1 MKNSKD
7 IAKLDEAGLR
17 KFALTTGGIIAILF
31 GTFFPWAL
39 QIKMPYWPWLLATIL
54 IIWGL
59 VAPSSLDPLYR
70 YWMRFGLLLNRIT
83 TPLILGVVF
92 YFIFF
97 PFGLIMRLFGQNVM
111 TSGIDKTID
120 TYRTVNRP
128 RTKES
133 MEKPF

>member
-1 MKNSKD
+1 MKYPND
-7 IAKLDEAGLR
+7 ITTLDEAGLR
-17 KFALTTGGIIAILF
+17 QFALTTGGIIAILF
-31 GTFFPWAL
+31 GAFFPWLL
-39 QIKMPYWPWLLATIL
+39 QLKTPYWPWLLTTSL

-59 VAPSSLDPLYR
+59 IAPGSLDPLYR

-83 TPLILGVVF
+83 TPLILGIIF
-92 YFIFF
+92 YFIFS

-120 TYRTVNRP
+120 TYRTISRP
-128 RTKES
+128 RTKDS